1 MPSGFTAST
10 PDSLALDVGVLSVN
24 GTPIGLS
31 QGGLDFDPGIVD
43 REVEFDGKRA
53 SIAEMEYRVDYNSVI
68 KGKFITLDSTFLTYL
83 EPGGNVAGG
92 VTTPISCGTRYATGD
107 YLSNVT
113 LDMERGDG
121 TSFSVKF
128 ATARVIKW
136 SLDSKDKREGLVDV
150 TIKAYLSATDAASS
164 TDGCPYQLIEA

>member
-10 PDSLALDVGVLSVN
+10 PDSLALDVGVLSVD

-53 SIAEMEYRVDYNSVI
+53 SVAEMEYRIDYNSMI
-68 KGKFITLDSTFLTYL
+68 KGSFITLDSTFLSYL
-83 EPGGNVAGG
+83 EPGGSVAGG

-107 YLSNVT
+107 YLTNVT

-128 ATARVIKW
+128 ETARVIKW
-136 SLDSKDKREGLVDV
+136 SLDTKDKREGLVKV
-150 TIKAYLSATDAASS
+150 EIKAFLSAADAAVS
-164 TDGCPYQLIEA
+164 TDGCPYTLIEA